1 MYLCSVCQ
9 ASLTKPVTVCAYCL
23 KKYGQCIDEWYI
35 EAVKTERKR
44 RRDNARFDNN
54 ETVFSDLDADARQY
68 LDGKLY
74 SY

>member
-1 MYLCSVCQ
+1 
-9 ASLTKPVTVCAYCL
+9 LTKPVTVCGTCL
-23 KKYGQCIDEWYI
+23 KKYGQCTDEWYV

-54 ETVFSDLDADARQY
+54 ETVFSDLDADTRQY